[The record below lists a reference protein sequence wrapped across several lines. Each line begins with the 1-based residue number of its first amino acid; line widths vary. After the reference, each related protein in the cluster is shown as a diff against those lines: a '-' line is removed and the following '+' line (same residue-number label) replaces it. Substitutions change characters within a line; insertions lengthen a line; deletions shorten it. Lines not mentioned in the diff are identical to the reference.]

1 MSAPLSP
8 SVLDT
13 LDAPEVRRAAEI
25 VAARNDLHAFM
36 GATTPD
42 YLDGWLVRDLCA
54 RLEEFS
60 RAVAAKESPRLLI
73 SLPPRHGKTM
83 HCAERF
89 PAWHLGQHPTQR
101 VIVSSYTLSL
111 ARDATRAAREIAQS
125 LTYRAIF
132 PNVQL
137 AADTRAKADWRTKQN
152 GGMKAVGV
160 GGALTGFG
168 ADCFPAGTMV
178 ATPDGPVDIAILAL
192 SPYRMVWSYDHDTN
206 TVVARPILAGREI
219 VRNDLIEVGFASGS
233 RSRSTPE
240 HRYFVRGRGYVAAQ
254 DLQPGDQAIALKQ
267 DVRGL
272 RGAEGGTGALLHPV
286 LQQAPQFGC
295 GSDLHD
301 VRGTVQG
308 EGIQGSEVSPEGVH
322 RELLQQDVRVSQR
335 EREEAPQMPDVL
347 RADHGGNAQVLF
359 RGLQRGS
366 GSSPTNA
373 PAPVSAMRQSI
384 STQVEPDSVLQQGVC
399 GSGAFAENDWRGQL
413 SLQGR
418 PELRQALR
426 RDAKSGDRERWESVP
441 GVSANAGAL
450 LHPPYRRGGD
460 EQHPGESDRVVSDVS
475 CGAPQITSDTVAL
488 VRRVRSEGERVYD
501 IQVEGTSCFFAENV
515 LVHNCLIID
524 DPHKNAREALS
535 AQRRADVW
543 AWYQAVARTRV
554 QPGGGILGIW
564 TRWHEDDLAGK
575 ILDHAKHEGWRVINY
590 PALALEDEYF
600 PDGRLRR
607 KKGASLQPRRYP
619 RAALEDIRRTIGDHW
634 FRALYDGRPT
644 ALSGQTWP
652 PHTFAR
658 WTKGPP
664 TEEQKAL
671 GWRQKPERF
680 ERYILSSDLTF
691 GSKANDASWFVLLV
705 HGLHQ
710 GRLYLLAEIRY
721 RDAYPVQE
729 RTVKDEALRYPG
741 SRSLIENKAHGAA
754 VIQSL
759 TQIPGIEAINPQG
772 DKVARAEAAA
782 PKIAEGCYLVPWG
795 EPWADEFLA
804 EVCEFPNHKH
814 DDRVDAAGQAIRAVL
829 QTPKGSFLAGVRV

>member
-1 MSAPLSP
+1 MSAPLDRP
-8 SVLDT
+8 DLWQ
-13 LDAPEVRRAAEI
+13 AAEI
-25 VAARNDLHAFM
+25 VAARTDLHAFM
-36 GATTPD
+36 GIATPD
-42 YLDGWLVRDLCA
+42 YVDGWCVRDVCA
-54 RLEEFS
+54 NLHHFS
-60 RAVAAKESPRLLI
+60 AQVAARKSPRVLI
-73 SLPPRHGKTM
+73 SLPPRTGKTL
-83 HCAERF
+83 HCCERF
-89 PAWHLGQHPTQR
+89 PAWHLGQHPTHR
-101 VIVSSYTLSL
+101 AIVASYSLSL
-111 ARDATRAAREIAQS
+111 ARDATRAAREVAQS
-125 LTYRAIF
+125 LAYRAIF
-132 PNVQL
+132 PKVQL
-137 AADTRAKADWRTKQN
+137 AADTRAKADWRTRDN

-192 SPYRMVWSYDHDTN
+192 SPYRVVWSYDHDTN

-219 VRNDLIEVGFASGS
+219 VRNDLIEVEFASGS

-272 RGAEGGTGALLHPV
+272 RGAEGGTGPLLHPV

-295 GSDLHD
+295 GSDLLD
-301 VRGTVQG
+301 VRGPIQG
-308 EGIQGSEVSPEGVH
+308 KSIQGSEVSPEGVH
-322 RELLQQDVRVSQR
+322 RELLQQDVRMSQR

-347 RADHGGNAQVLF
+347 RADHGGDAQVLL
-359 RGLQRGS
+359 RGLQRGR
-366 GSSPTNA
+366 GSSATNG

-426 RDAKSGDRERWESVP
+426 RDAKSCDREGWESVP
-441 GVSANAGAL
+441 CVSASAGTL

-460 EQHPGESDRVVSDVS
+460 EQRPGESDRVVSDVS

-535 AQRRADVW
+535 QQRRDDVW

-554 QPGGGILGIW
+554 QPGGGILGIM
-564 TRWHEDDLAGK
+564 TRWHEDDLVGR
-575 ILDHAKHEGWRVINY
+575 LLTHAKHEGWVVINY
-590 PALALEDEYF
+590 AAIAGEDEYF

-607 KKGASLQPRRYP
+607 RKGASLQPRRYD
-619 RAALEDIRRTIGDHW
+619 RRALEDIRKTIGEFW
-634 FRALYDGRPT
+634 WAALYTGRPT
-644 ALSGQTWP
+644 APSSHTWP
-652 PHTFAR
+652 RHTFR
-658 WTKGPP
+658 FWTQGPP
-664 TEEQKAL
+664 TPEQESL
-671 GWRQKPERF
+671 GWLQKPERF
-680 ERYILSSDLTF
+680 ERFIISADLTF
-691 GSKANDASWFVLLV
+691 GSQSDDASWVDLLV
-705 HGLHQ
+705 HGLHK
-710 GRLYLLAEIRY
+710 GRLYLLEEDRFRAP
-721 RDAYPVQE
+721 YPVQ
-729 RTVKDEALRYPG
+729 RARLEALARKYPG
-741 SRSLIENKAHGAA
+741 ARILVEKAAHGAA
-754 VIQSL
+754 ILQELASL
-759 TQIPGIEAINPQG
+759 PGIEAVSPQG

-782 PKIAEGCYLVPWG
+782 PKIAEGCYLLPHDA
-795 EPWADEFLA
+795 PWALEFLA
-804 EVCEFPNHKH
+804 EVSNFPNCK
-814 DDRVDAAGQAIRAVL
+814 DKDRVDTAGQAIRACL
-829 QTPKGSFLAGVRV
+829 QTPRGTGFGRVA